1 MLTPLVLSLLS
12 ASASA
17 QAVTKC
23 SPPGKAPIGQP
34 PVGQAGPGEA
44 PDAKAACQPR
54 PGNVTLDKFQLY
66 PENAGVDTERCL
78 VYFSA
83 LYNSSVAVW
92 NPLENKF
99 LDSITIQNITGK
111 ASQHASGVRR
121 DAAHDTLSIMLNAGA
136 AFDTSGSDIS
146 GENYLVSY
154 DLKSKSV
161 KYVKDLTTFTDGQ
174 FGGFQDF
181 EHGDD
186 GSTYV
191 IGTYPGSLYKVS
203 PDGNDVKA
211 LWQTKNENGNFL
223 NITGVGKVDDN
234 TLIVPGKSDVSGI
247 YRFDVKSE
255 SCEPVKVPLT
265 ATNGNATLGADLD
278 GALLP
283 ASYNREIFLISDNT
297 DGTYVIRSNDQWKSA
312 EVLGVIPNP
321 FLADGGSSVAT
332 VEVGS
337 TIYAV
342 TEFFGDAANP
352 PVPGTLA
359 GNRTEFPLNDITEEV
374 AKLTGKSAAQV

>member
-17 QAVTKC
+17 QAISKC
-23 SPPGKAPIGQP
+23 SAPGKGPVGQP
-34 PVGQAGPGEA
+34 PVGQAGSGEA
-44 PDAKAACQPR
+44 PGASACQPQ

-66 PENAGVDTERCL
+66 PENAGIDTERCL
-78 VYFSA
+78 VYFSV

-99 LDSITIQNITGK
+99 LDDIIIQNISGQ

-146 GENYLVSY
+146 GANFLVSY
-154 DLKSKSV
+154 NLTSQST
-161 KYVKDLTTFTDGQ
+161 KYITDLTRFTDGKY
-174 FGGFQDF
+174 GGFQDF

-211 LWQTKNENGNFL
+211 LWLSKKENGSFL
-223 NITGVGKVDDN
+223 NITGVGKADDK
-234 TLIVPGKSDVSGI
+234 TLVTPGTGDSNGL
-247 YRFDVKSE
+247 YRFDITSE
-255 SCEPVKVPLT
+255 SCEPVQIPLT
-265 ATNGNATLGADLD
+265 AANGNGTLGPDLD
-278 GALLP
+278 GALFP
-283 ASYNREIFLISDNT
+283 ATYNRDILLVSENT
-297 DGTYVIRSNDQWKSA
+297 EGTYVIRSNDQWKSA
-312 EVLGVIPNP
+312 EILGLIPNP
-321 FLADGGSSVAT
+321 FAADGGSSVAT
-332 VEVGS
+332 VQVGS
-337 TIYAV
+337 TIYLV
-342 TEFFGDAANP
+342 TEFFVDAANP

-359 GNRTEFPLNDITEEV
+359 GNRTEFPLRDITEQV
-374 AKLTGKSAAQV
+374 AKLAGKATVQV